1 MGQAWWLT
9 PVIPAAQEAD
19 WKDLSEVQG
28 QPGQKAISINKPGV
42 VVLTC
47 GEKKVGRLGCEASLV

>member
-42 VVLTC
+42 VVHIC
-47 GEKKVGRLGCEASLV
+47 NPSYAGGYS